1 MTPSANYVEL
11 IRKLRRTFVK
21 TALAQRMCGSWSK
34 QWLGLSTLN
43 QINMPG
49 SLHKYW
55 RKCRAKIERNQR
67 RSFDGIMIY
76 FWWNIWKEWIEGF
89 FNRRIYNLDKWQCYA
104 RMTYNNFRWLLELM
118 STSLSFPVVFSMFIS
133 GGVGRVLALSSCG
146 LFWFLFG
153 TFWLRLTCRCA
164 SSIPVVSS
172 LMWGLG
178 LGYLIPLNY
187 FFFFLS
193 SNIFLRQSWFCPF

>member
-21 TALAQRMCGSWSK
+21 TALAQRLCGSWSK

-76 FWWNIWKEWIEGF
+76 FWWNILKEWIEGF

-104 RMTYNNFRWLLELM
+104 RMTYNVFYHQLM
-118 STSLSFPVVFSMFIS
+118 VWNEHREVLFQDCIWSTSFFEKTWNTKHKI
-133 GGVGRVLALSSCG
+133 A
-146 LFWFLFG
+146 
-153 TFWLRLTCRCA
+153 
-164 SSIPVVSS
+164 
-172 LMWGLG
+172 
-178 LGYLIPLNY
+178 YLC
-187 FFFFLS
+187 FFLS
-193 SNIFLRQSWFCPF
+193 LYQRWIWAHFRSKNRGKPKQRSMVFYIDTQQHN

>member
-76 FWWNIWKEWIEGF
+76 FWWNIWKEW
-89 FNRRIYNLDKWQCYA
+89 NRRIFQQKNLQPRQVAMLCKDDLQRLLSPTHGMERTQRSFVPGLYLEHIV
-104 RMTYNNFRWLLELM
+104 FRENLKHQTQDCLSLFF
-118 STSLSFPVVFSMFIS
+118 SLSIPDMD
-133 GGVGRVLALSSCG
+133 LSS
-146 LFWFLFG
+146 F
-153 TFWLRLTCRCA
+153 
-164 SSIPVVSS
+164 
-172 LMWGLG
+172 
-178 LGYLIPLNY
+178 
-187 FFFFLS
+187 
-193 SNIFLRQSWFCPF
+193 